1 MSFQDPLDFNFK
13 HPTTIQVFG
22 PTQCGKTRLVRGI
35 LKEQLIK
42 PFATRII
49 WLFSEWQQYYDM
61 IRDRY
66 SGIEFDKTWRN
77 EIFDSLSLEQRNILA
92 WDDQMGVASSIMF
105 VADLFTKW

>member
-1 MSFQDPLDFNFK
+1 
-13 HPTTIQVFG
+13 
-22 PTQCGKTRLVRGI
+22 
-35 LKEQLIK
+35 
-42 PFATRII
+42 
-49 WLFSEWQQYYDM
+49 M

-77 EIFDSLSLEQRNILA
+77 EIFDSLSLEQRNILV